1 MSRKLKSASSS
12 AAAVGTSGRAP
23 SKHERSAA
31 EAQGGER
38 SKAKPGARA
47 QDAILIHGISQD
59 GETMAVL
66 RAREDRLEAGVLRA
80 VKEGQPVS
88 GEVVKLT
95 PRPEHPLLCDVEVQ
109 VPAGAINAAGGSDA
123 SPRESSSRGRPAQ
136 VATDTYR
143 ENWDAIWRKPGKKAL
158 AN

>member
-1 MSRKLKSASSS
+1 MSRKLKAGSSS
-12 AAAVGTSGRAP
+12 PDSSANGARS
-23 SKHERSAA
+23 ERSASP
-31 EAQGGER
+31 EER
-38 SKAKPGARA
+38 RARLAKKPA

-59 GETMAVL
+59 GQTVAVL
-66 RAREDRLEAGVLRA
+66 RARDDRIEAGVLRP

-88 GEVVKLT
+88 GEVLKLT
-95 PRPEHPLLCDVEVQ
+95 PRPEFPLLCDVEVQ

-123 SPRESSSRGRPAQ
+123 DRSSARGRPAQ

-143 ENWDAIWRKPGKKAL
+143 ENWDAIWRKPSKKSL

>member
-1 MSRKLKSASSS
+1 
-12 AAAVGTSGRAP
+12 
-23 SKHERSAA
+23 
-31 EAQGGER
+31 
-38 SKAKPGARA
+38 
-47 QDAILIHGISQD
+47 
-59 GETMAVL
+59 MAGL
-66 RAREDRLEAGVLRA
+66 RAREDRLEAGLLRA

-123 SPRESSSRGRPAQ
+123 SPRESSRGRPAQ

-143 ENWDAIWRKPGKKAL
+143 ENWDAIWRKPSKKSL